1 MTFWKESVRL
11 WPRGI
16 AFGWLAE
23 SEYSSRVTRL
33 CLYRLRRMTN
43 SAGTTPPIVNPGWN
57 SSAHLCAHIANA
69 ARPCRSGRVNR
80 SITLKMFRLSSL
92 TDGNDH
98 IGFQN
103 HEGTEA
109 ARTLGMNPNRD
120 LRATCIIALALV
132 ALTLKLAIAYNTI
145 GTNDAVVF
153 YGFAK
158 VLSQHSLEWTYQHS
172 RYFNHPPL
180 TAYYLR
186 GIYALTEQ
194 RWCQDIGIHFPFL
207 LRLPGII
214 ADFLVVL
221 VLLRMSK
228 TDLRIPIWAL
238 ALFALSPV
246 SLMVSGFHGNTD
258 PVMVLLLVCAVWM
271 CLQNQPVLA
280 GLFFALSCQIKIVPL
295 LFLPAFVFFW
305 LSQNK
310 SRGFLIAG
318 AITTCLLWS
327 EPLLHF
333 PMLFAKN
340 VLAYGS
346 YWGIWGIT
354 YLFRLTGLHDFS
366 RLSFFDLEPSQNII
380 MIVLK
385 VIIVGVALWIAWQHR
400 RARDRAF
407 VESLAWTWL
416 VFFVFAPGV
425 CPQYLIWLAPFL
437 LILSPTFY
445 TSILIASSIFLFAF
459 YNITSGGLPWKV
471 AISSDELRELWLPWS
486 LLPWAVLIG
495 GSIVLCREAAADK
508 FLFPSLRRQNI
519 VG

>member
-1 MTFWKESVRL
+1 
-11 WPRGI
+11 
-16 AFGWLAE
+16 
-23 SEYSSRVTRL
+23 
-33 CLYRLRRMTN
+33 
-43 SAGTTPPIVNPGWN
+43 
-57 SSAHLCAHIANA
+57 
-69 ARPCRSGRVNR
+69 
-80 SITLKMFRLSSL
+80 MFRLSSL

-98 IGFQN
+98 IRFQN

-214 ADFLVVL
+214 ADFLVVV
-221 VLLRMSK
+221 VLLRISK
-228 TDLRIPIWAL
+228 IDIRIPTSAL
-238 ALFALSPV
+238 ALLAVSPV

-271 CLQNQPVLA
+271 CLRNRPALA

-295 LFLPAFVFFW
+295 LFLPAFALFW
-305 LSQNK
+305 FSQNR
-310 SRGFLIAG
+310 SRSFLISG

-333 PMLFAKN
+333 PILFAKN

-366 RLSFFDLEPSQNII
+366 RLSFFDLEPAQNII
-380 MIVLK
+380 ITVLK
-385 VIIVGVALWIAWQHR
+385 VIIIGAALWIAWHNR
-400 RARDRAF
+400 HARGRAF
-407 VESLAWTWL
+407 VESLAYTWL

-425 CPQYLIWLAPFL
+425 CPQYLIWLAPFI
-437 LILSPTFY
+437 LILSPMFY
-445 TSILIASSIFLFAF
+445 TGVLTASSIFLFAF

-471 AISSDELRELWLPWS
+471 ALATDDSKQHWTAWS
-486 LLPWAVLIG
+486 LLPWLVITA
-495 GSIVLCREAAADK
+495 GSIALWRKTVNRELDIRPFQLEKLPIETA
-508 FLFPSLRRQNI
+508 
-519 VG
+519 

>member
-1 MTFWKESVRL
+1 MTCWKESVRL
-11 WPRGI
+11 WPRGF

-23 SEYSSRVTRL
+23 SEYSRRFTRL

-69 ARPCRSGRVNR
+69 ARPRRSGRVNR

-92 TDGNDH
+92 TDGNDR

-109 ARTLGMNPNRD
+109 ARTLGMNPNGD

-194 RWCQDIGIHFPFL
+194 RWCQDFGVHFPFL

-221 VLLRMSK
+221 VLLRISK
-228 TDLRIPIWAL
+228 TDFRVPAWAL

-271 CLQNQPVLA
+271 CLRNRPAWA
-280 GLFFALSCQIKIVPL
+280 GLFFAVSCQIKIVPL

-305 LSQNK
+305 LSQ
-310 SRGFLIAG
+310 SRSGRFLITG
-318 AITTCLLWS
+318 AVTTLVLWI
-327 EPLLHF
+327 EPLLNF
-333 PMLFAKN
+333 PTLFAKN
-340 VLAYGS
+340 VLTYGG
-346 YWGIWGIT
+346 YWGLWGIT
-354 YLFRLTGLHDFS
+354 YLVRLTGFSQFS
-366 RLSFFDLEPSQNII
+366 RLSFFDLEPAQIFI
-380 MIVLK
+380 MTVLK
-385 VIIVGVALWIAWQHR
+385 VIVMGSAISIGWRNRH
-400 RARDRAF
+400 ARGRAF
-407 VESLAWTWL
+407 IDSLASTWL
-416 VFFVFAPGV
+416 
-425 CPQYLIWLAPFL
+425 
-437 LILSPTFY
+437 
-445 TSILIASSIFLFAF
+445 
-459 YNITSGGLPWKV
+459 
-471 AISSDELRELWLPWS
+471 
-486 LLPWAVLIG
+486 
-495 GSIVLCREAAADK
+495 
-508 FLFPSLRRQNI
+508 
-519 VG
+519 